1 MNRKNI
7 NPTELAAAHARR
19 HTDDELAELFGAS
32 RSTIKRRRE
41 ALGLPGNC
49 PRNNTGKLGEQ
60 LVTTYLTGQ
69 GFDVTPI
76 GGHNPPSDLLVNGWR
91 VDVKAS
97 RDVETLRSGLTSVQ
111 FRLPLLRSSN
121 MSEYRHL
128 KDYQRDTDFFAL
140 AALVGQELAHL
151 YLLPVSR
158 WQGTITVHPDSPFCP
173 FQSYRGNVTP
183 LRSKGAAAA

>member
-1 MNRKNI
+1 MNHKNI
-7 NPTELAAAHARR
+7 DPARLAAAHACGLK
-19 HTDDELAELFGAS
+19 DSELAELFGAS

-41 ALGLPGNC
+41 TLGLPGNC
-49 PRNNTGKLGEQ
+49 PRNTTGKLGEQ
-60 LVTTYLTGQ
+60 LVAAYLTGQ
-69 GFDVTPI
+69 GFKVTPI

-111 FRLPLLRSSN
+111 FRLPSLRSSN
-121 MSEYRHL
+121 MSEYRHR

-140 AALVGQELAHL
+140 AALAGQEMTHL

-173 FQSYRGNVTP
+173 FQPYRGNVAP